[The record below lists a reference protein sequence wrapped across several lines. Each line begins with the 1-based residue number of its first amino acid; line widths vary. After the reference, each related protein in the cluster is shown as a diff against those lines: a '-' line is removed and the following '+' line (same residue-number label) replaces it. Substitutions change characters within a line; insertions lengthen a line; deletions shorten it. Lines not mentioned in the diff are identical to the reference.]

1 MKKNILHKYLSA
13 YKYPETPYAINAIP
27 KMIVINTGLLAANI
41 AMNKTTI
48 PKTKPTIDPVLLI
61 AAPPSNPIREAI
73 INMNATIQNCN
84 PTKNETALV
93 PNMNANPNI
102 ISTTPN
108 IAATVEKAG
117 DISFEIIP
125 L

>member
-1 MKKNILHKYLSA
+1 MKNLFHKYLSA

-48 PKTKPTIDPVLLI
+48 PKTNPTIEPVLLI
-61 AAPPSNPIREAI
+61 AAPPSNPITEAM

-93 PNMNANPNI
+93 PNMNAKPKI
-102 ISTTPN
+102 IITTPN
-108 IAATVEKAG
+108 IAATDEKAPE
-117 DISFEIIP
+117 ISFEIIP
-125 L
+125 V